1 MMPARRAPSVCQAKR
16 ASSGPCCRSL
26 GHTRNTQGLT
36 PDRSGLDAEGE
47 IIATGLGPAPY
58 TRAAAIVGPDERCPT
73 TATTVGSA
81 YSRSAVRTAV
91 SSLPESSTIRNSS
104 GRPRIPCLALIWF
117 TASCAARNME
127 APRGWENRPASPI
140 ATGPAGREEHAASTA
155 PKPTTS
161 DVRTSLLP
169 TRCGAR
175 LSPAGGK
182 RNIPPRFPRGF
193 PDRCGQVP
201 FAAVARRDS
210 LVQME
215 PSRAL
220 YRFAGA
226 LEPLLAAPDAAGF
239 ERSWDAAHLDR
250 VAWEALALARRENS
264 AALEPALHAVDR
276 RLLAVLERCRSFLD
290 PHLVTFRVP
299 ELERWQHAAAAAL
312 AGARWGV
319 AGLRTVIADTA
330 APLGRRYFAFL
341 ALAERHP
348 EGAWPLFER
357 YLVTPGAH
365 HAFVAAAVEAA
376 RFYAGHAEVLE
387 RLFQRIRGDQ
397 LLRRFLGPKIL
408 ESLYVLGEERTLP
421 LFEELLVTG
430 HTDPDMDRCE
440 VTRALVAV
448 RRLTGRV
455 GRSSKFA
462 DGDDPA
468 VLRTLD
474 DAARYFDEQRD
485 RLVPVVVI

>member
-1 MMPARRAPSVCQAKR
+1 M
-16 ASSGPCCRSL
+16 
-26 GHTRNTQGLT
+26 
-36 PDRSGLDAEGE
+36 
-47 IIATGLGPAPY
+47 
-58 TRAAAIVGPDERCPT
+58 
-73 TATTVGSA
+73 
-81 YSRSAVRTAV
+81 
-91 SSLPESSTIRNSS
+91 
-104 GRPRIPCLALIWF
+104 
-117 TASCAARNME
+117 
-127 APRGWENRPASPI
+127 
-140 ATGPAGREEHAASTA
+140 
-155 PKPTTS
+155 
-161 DVRTSLLP
+161 
-169 TRCGAR
+169 
-175 LSPAGGK
+175 
-182 RNIPPRFPRGF
+182 
-193 PDRCGQVP
+193 
-201 FAAVARRDS
+201 
-210 LVQME
+210 QME

-226 LEPLLAAPDAAGF
+226 LELLLAAPDAAAF
-239 ERSWDAAHLDR
+239 ERAWETAHLDR
-250 VAWEALALARRENS
+250 LAWEALALARRANH

-276 RLLAVLERCRSFLD
+276 RLLAVLERCRSLLD
-290 PHLVTFRVP
+290 PHLVTFRIP
-299 ELERWQHAAAAAL
+299 ELERCQHAAAAAL

-348 EGAWPLFER
+348 DGAWPLFER

-376 RFYAGHAEVLE
+376 RFYVGHAAVLE

-430 HTDPDMDRCE
+430 HTDPDVDRCE

-448 RRLTGRV
+448 RRLTGRIAP
-455 GRSSKFA
+455 SSKFA
-462 DGDDPA
+462 HGDDPA

-474 DAARYFDEQRD
+474 DAERHFEATRD
-485 RLVPVVVI
+485 RIDQVVVI

>member
-1 MMPARRAPSVCQAKR
+1 M
-16 ASSGPCCRSL
+16 
-26 GHTRNTQGLT
+26 
-36 PDRSGLDAEGE
+36 
-47 IIATGLGPAPY
+47 
-58 TRAAAIVGPDERCPT
+58 
-73 TATTVGSA
+73 
-81 YSRSAVRTAV
+81 
-91 SSLPESSTIRNSS
+91 
-104 GRPRIPCLALIWF
+104 
-117 TASCAARNME
+117 
-127 APRGWENRPASPI
+127 
-140 ATGPAGREEHAASTA
+140 
-155 PKPTTS
+155 
-161 DVRTSLLP
+161 
-169 TRCGAR
+169 
-175 LSPAGGK
+175 
-182 RNIPPRFPRGF
+182 
-193 PDRCGQVP
+193 
-201 FAAVARRDS
+201 
-210 LVQME
+210 QME

-226 LEPLLAAPDAAGF
+226 LEPLLAAPDAAAF
-239 ERSWDAAHLDR
+239 ERAWDAAHLDR

-299 ELERWQHAAAAAL
+299 ELERCQHAAAAAL

-319 AGLRTVIADTA
+319 AGLRTVISDTA

-341 ALAERHP
+341 ALAARHP

-376 RFYAGHAEVLE
+376 RFYVGHADVLE
-387 RLFQRIRGDQ
+387 RLFHRIRGDQ

-408 ESLYVLGEERTLP
+408 ESLYVLAEQRTLP

-430 HTDPDMDRCE
+430 HTDPDVDRCE

-455 GRSSKFA
+455 AQSSKFV

-468 VLRTLD
+468 VLRAL
-474 DAARYFDEQRD
+474 AEAERHFDEQRD
-485 RLVPVVVI
+485 RFDQVVVI

>member
-1 MMPARRAPSVCQAKR
+1 VVFQIDVDKTRFASAP
-16 ASSGPCCRSL
+16 
-26 GHTRNTQGLT
+26 
-36 PDRSGLDAEGE
+36 
-47 IIATGLGPAPY
+47 
-58 TRAAAIVGPDERCPT
+58 
-73 TATTVGSA
+73 
-81 YSRSAVRTAV
+81 
-91 SSLPESSTIRNSS
+91 PE
-104 GRPRIPCLALIWF
+104 
-117 TASCAARNME
+117 
-127 APRGWENRPASPI
+127 
-140 ATGPAGREEHAASTA
+140 
-155 PKPTTS
+155 
-161 DVRTSLLP
+161 
-169 TRCGAR
+169 
-175 LSPAGGK
+175 
-182 RNIPPRFPRGF
+182 
-193 PDRCGQVP
+193 
-201 FAAVARRDS
+201 DS
-210 LVQME
+210 LMQME

-226 LEPLLAAPDAAGF
+226 LEPLLAAPDAAAF
-239 ERSWDAAHLDR
+239 ERAWDAAHLDR
-250 VAWEALALARRENS
+250 LAWEALALARRENG

-276 RLLAVLERCRSFLD
+276 RLLAVLERCRSLLD
-290 PHLVTFRVP
+290 PHLVTFRIP

-408 ESLYVLGEERTLP
+408 ESLYILAEERTLP

-430 HTDPDMDRCE
+430 HTDPDVDRCE

-455 GRSSKFA
+455 AQSSKFV

-474 DAARYFDEQRD
+474 DAERHFDGQRD
-485 RLVPVVVI
+485 RIVPVVVI